1 MVNKPIYY
9 LCCNF
14 IWKKKNGYSSF
25 SWHWIRHNLWW
36 IRVSKSVLLW
46 LFAICMCLFNSS
58 RGSYGRDGQQNL
70 HLHFQKVTKI
80 DWNVETVV
88 VVVGLVWKHPAQ
100 IFEEV
105 STHLKTVSLRMP
117 TYATWLPSDLQTSS
131 PTR

>member
-46 LFAICMCLFNSS
+46 LFAILCACLIVHVEVMAAMGSKTCSS
-58 RGSYGRDGQQNL
+58 
-70 HLHFQKVTKI
+70 
-80 DWNVETVV
+80 
-88 VVVGLVWKHPAQ
+88 
-100 IFEEV
+100 IFR
-105 STHLKTVSLRMP
+105 K
-117 TYATWLPSDLQTSS
+117 S
-131 PTR
+131 PK